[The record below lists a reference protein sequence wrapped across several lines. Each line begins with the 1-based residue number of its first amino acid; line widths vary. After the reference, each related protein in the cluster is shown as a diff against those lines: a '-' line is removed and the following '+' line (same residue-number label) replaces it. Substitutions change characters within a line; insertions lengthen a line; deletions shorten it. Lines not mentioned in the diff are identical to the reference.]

1 MGVLK
6 ILEQQETEVK
16 QERAFKKFVRDYGT
30 HYLSSAFLGAKL
42 SALTHYSSYEK
53 LKLGKQN
60 LLECSSMQA
69 FNQFKLENE
78 HIEDKEDELKK
89 LLNLTQCWSDGD
101 GDHFN
106 GKSRTKMVN
115 YGTKPGNTKLSKWIN
130 EEIRPIP
137 IKIELTPIVNLF
149 NAEALDERYNV
160 SSSKILDW
168 FLPLYLKY
176 CKVRFNKNISILK
189 RIQYF
194 EFPANFSRAFRIVKK
209 VNKPKKLAK
218 KTKLFETL

>member
-1 MGVLK
+1 
-6 ILEQQETEVK
+6 
-16 QERAFKKFVRDYGT
+16 
-30 HYLSSAFLGAKL
+30 
-42 SALTHYSSYEK
+42 
-53 LKLGKQN
+53 
-60 LLECSSMQA
+60 MQA

-115 YGTKPGNTKLSKWIN
+115 YGTKPGNNKLSKWID
-130 EEIRPIP
+130 EDIRPIP

-176 CKVRFNKNISILK
+176 CKVRFSHD
-189 RIQYF
+189 F
-194 EFPANFSRAFRIVKK
+194 
-209 VNKPKKLAK
+209 
-218 KTKLFETL
+218 